1 MTNDDQ
7 TIAEQILSRAAG
19 KAVTAGAFVTPEA
32 DLITVHD
39 WYTVNAF
46 RTLQAF
52 GVDRLAAP
60 DKVLLCTDHEP
71 LAVSPAAFARQRQIA
86 QIAER
91 YGIKAHYPA
100 GRGGLGHVFPVER
113 GIVRPGMF
121 ILAYDTHVTN
131 YGAIGALGIPILT
144 EVAEVLAL
152 GSVWVAVPETLRIDL
167 VGRLGPGISARD
179 AAQKIIGTIDQRL
192 FEDAVVEFGG
202 PALADLDIDA
212 RFTICN
218 TPLEVGAV
226 SAIFEVDALARDYS
240 AARTSEPI
248 ALLAP
253 GANARYR
260 DRVTFDLSAVE
271 PQVAIPPTPDNVVGI
286 DTVAGTRIQH
296 AYIGSCASGMITDMR
311 IAAQILK
318 GRRVDANVRLIIT
331 PATQEVMEISAR
343 EGLIAIFAEAGAMVT
358 VPGCGVCAGGRI
370 GGVASGET
378 SIGTGT
384 RNEPGR
390 LGAHDAIL
398 HIASPA
404 TVAASAVAGFITDPR
419 AYLNLAEQTQ

>member
-1 MTNDDQ
+1 VDINEQ

-19 KAVTAGAFVTPEA
+19 QAVSAGDFLSPQA

-46 RTLQAF
+46 RTLQSL

-86 QIAER
+86 QIAQQ

-100 GRGGLGHVFPVER
+100 GRGGLGHVFPVEK

-121 ILAYDTHVTN
+121 VLAYDTHVTN
-131 YGAIGALGIPILT
+131 YGAIGALGIPVLT
-144 EVAEVLAL
+144 EIAEVLAL
-152 GSVWVAVPETLRIDL
+152 GSVWVAVPETLRIDI
-167 VGRLGPGISARD
+167 VGRLGFGVSARD
-179 AAQKIIGTIDQRL
+179 AAQKIIGSIDQRL

-202 PALADLDIDA
+202 EGLAGLDIDA
-212 RFTICN
+212 RFTLCN

-226 SAIFEVDALARDYS
+226 SAIFEVDEFARDFA
-240 AARTSEPI
+240 AARTDMPV

-253 GANARYR
+253 GTNARYR
-260 DRVTFDLSAVE
+260 DRVTFDLSGVS
-271 PQVAIPPTPDNVVGI
+271 PQVALPPTPDNVVDVAAI
-286 DTVAGTRIQH
+286 AGTKIQH

-311 IAAQILK
+311 AAAEILR
-318 GRRVDANVRLIIT
+318 GRRIDANVRLIIT
-331 PATQEVMEISAR
+331 PATQEVMEIAAR
-343 EGLIAIFAEAGAMVT
+343 EGLIQIFAEAGAMVT

-370 GGVASGET
+370 GGVTSGET

-390 LGAHDAIL
+390 LGAHDAVL

-404 TVAASAVAGFITDPR
+404 TVAASAIAGCITDPR
-419 AYLNLAEQTQ
+419 AYLNPEEQY